1 MYVYFLGGWR
11 GHKVRELLKEEA
23 NLLVDEAY
31 RSFSQSLHAKLFAI
45 MKLTLRPELGAS
57 PSDPLPFFNGNNDT
71 VRTMFILKIEAILL
85 GRDLDYCE
93 NVIHSLTEE
102 WHRWLIYWM
111 ITLR

>member
-1 MYVYFLGGWR
+1 M
-11 GHKVRELLKEEA
+11 
-23 NLLVDEAY
+23 LVDEAY

-45 MKLTLRPELGAS
+45 MKLTLKLELGAS

-71 VRTMFILKIEAILL
+71 VRTMFILKIEAVLL

-102 WHRWLIYWM
+102 
-111 ITLR
+111 